1 MWQTLLVIPR
11 QIDGIDVFGFG
22 WALGA
27 WAVLSTG
34 LVAWS
39 WWRYGFA
46 AETRSQLGAAL
57 IIALAIVFLLPNL
70 MDQRLDGLAIRGYG
84 AMLLV
89 SVLLGIGLTVYRAR
103 RVGLNPEIILS
114 LGTWLFIAGII
125 GARLFYIIEY
135 FPRFEKSTPG
145 ETLLAMVNLTQGGL
159 VVYGALLAGGAA
171 LIAFVYKNHVPGLA
185 LSDLIAPG
193 VVLGV
198 GLGRLGC
205 FLNGCCYGGLSDLPW
220 AVQFPP
226 ESPAFIDQVERG
238 TLFVH
243 GLIFV
248 GSGHEPPIIERVEPG
263 SPAEMHGLKP
273 GQRVA
278 AIGGIKV
285 HSVEMAQAQ
294 LLSTFGEGSTVAI
307 ALADDPA
314 VKSWTIP
321 AGSPRSRPVH
331 PAQLYS
337 FVDAMLLCLLVLVY
351 EPFKR
356 RDGELT
362 ALVLTLHPLSR
373 FLLEIIRID
382 ESSVF
387 GTGMSISQNISIAIF
402 ALGVALWI
410 YLFWSRPRP
419 IVWQPRA
426 AMATLK

>member
-1 MWQTLLVIPR
+1 MWQTLFVIPR
-11 QIDGIDVFGFG
+11 QIAGIDVFGFG
-22 WALGA
+22 WALGV
-27 WAVLSTG
+27 WAVISAG

-39 WWRYGFA
+39 CRRYGFG

-57 IIALAIVFLLPNL
+57 IIALAIIFLLPNL

-84 AMLLV
+84 TMLLV
-89 SVLLGIGLTVYRAR
+89 AVLSGIGLTVYRAR
-103 RVGLNPEIILS
+103 RVGLDPEIILS

-135 FPRFEKSTPG
+135 WPRFERSTPA
-145 ETLLAMVNLTQGGL
+145 ETLLAMLNLTLGGL

-171 LIAFVYKNHVPGLA
+171 LVAFIYKNHLPGLA

-226 ESPAFIDQVERG
+226 ESPAYVDQVERG

-243 GLIFV
+243 GLIFA
-248 GSGHEPPIIERVEPG
+248 GSLHEPPIIERVEPG
-263 SPAEMHGLKP
+263 SPAEQHGLKP

-285 HSVEMAQAQ
+285 HSVEQAQAQ
-294 LLSTFGEGSTVAI
+294 LLRTFGEGRTVEI

-321 AGSPRSRPVH
+321 AGAPRSRPVH

-337 FVDAMLLCLLVLVY
+337 FIDAMLLCLLVLAY

-362 ALVLTLHPLSR
+362 ALVLTLHPVSR

-387 GTGMSISQNISIAIF
+387 GTGMSISQNISIAVF

-410 YLFWSRPRP
+410 YLLWRRPP
-419 IVWQPRA
+419 DMAWQRRTALA
-426 AMATLK
+426 A